1 MTKNEK
7 IVMKLGEKFTQKD
20 KKFYNLYLSFTNL

>member
-7 IVMKLGEKFTQKD
+7 IVIKNGEKFTKKD
-20 KKFYNLYLSFTNL
+20 KKFYNLHLSFTNL